1 MSKDSVCHNQIRIR
15 GPDSRP
21 DQPPSDNTV
30 RHTYEAEDSTPD
42 QTISS
47 ITARNARAPPIIDLT
62 DDKDAWD
69 TIIICSL
76 LGKLFGRGMS
86 SVEIAK
92 AITIRDKCK
101 GAPLGPDSV
110 EHMLEIAKLPST
122 QQRFPETCQYQ
133 QWEAVKDKLA
143 ASKGVRD
150 GKDVD
155 IWRAYILYK
164 GTLRLLNLA
173 ELGRRADNLVRHD
186 GKENEYG
193 AAGQQSGSQPSLGD
207 EYEP

>member
-1 MSKDSVCHNQIRIR
+1 
-15 GPDSRP
+15 
-21 DQPPSDNTV
+21 
-30 RHTYEAEDSTPD
+30 
-42 QTISS
+42 
-47 ITARNARAPPIIDLT
+47 
-62 DDKDAWD
+62 
-69 TIIICSL
+69 
-76 LGKLFGRGMS
+76 MS

-133 QWEAVKDKLA
+133 QWEAVKHKLA

-150 GKDVD
+150 GMDVD
-155 IWRAYILYK
+155 ILRAYILYK
-164 GTLRLLNLA
+164 DSLRLLNLA
-173 ELGRRADNLVRHD
+173 ELGRRADNLVWHD
-186 GKENEYG
+186 GKENEYR
-193 AAGQQSGSQPSLGD
+193 AAGQQSGSQRSLGD